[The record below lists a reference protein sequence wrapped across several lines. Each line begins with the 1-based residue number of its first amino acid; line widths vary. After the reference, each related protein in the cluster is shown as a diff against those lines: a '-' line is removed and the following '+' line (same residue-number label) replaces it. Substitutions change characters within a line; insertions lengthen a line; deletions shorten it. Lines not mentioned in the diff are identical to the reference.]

1 MENTLYLSCSGGGT
15 KGLIYAGVLDAMEDH
30 MIRTGKSFE
39 EWRASLKG
47 LSGTSAGSICCL
59 AVLLGLDKYQ
69 RSKIIKNIF
78 SDMRN
83 IVPCPDITLMVTSY
97 GLENGNTFKTQI
109 QAMLNE
115 SGLNPET
122 TLGDIK
128 RLFGKEFVCVCTDI
142 QKQEPIHLSSS
153 KTPNVKVYDAI
164 YMSCSIPFVFAPMKY
179 EGNYIVDGS
188 ITEDIPNV
196 FDNSKTLFLVIHKN
210 TATQHIS
217 SWPDYIYCFLK
228 VSLCFQ
234 KNKEKIKDRTCVL
247 ITENEYTVSQPPFD
261 LFMTESVIEKFVA
274 HGYMTVLN
282 MLTHNEISEG
292 LGKLTTTLADLLNFT
307 NMDETN
313 DF

>member
-15 KGLIYAGVLDAMEDH
+15 KGLIYTGVLDAMEDH

-59 AVLLGLDKYQ
+59 AVLLGLDKFQ
-69 RSKIIKNIF
+69 RSKLIKNIF

-97 GLENGNTFKTQI
+97 GLENGNTFKSQI
-109 QAMLNE
+109 QAILNE

-153 KTPNVKVYDAI
+153 NTPNVKVYDAI
-164 YMSCSIPFVFAPMKY
+164 YMSCSIPFVFAPMKFQD
-179 EGNYIVDGS
+179 NYIVDGS
-188 ITEDIPNV
+188 LTEDIPNV
-196 FDNSKTLFLVIHKN
+196 FDSSKTLFLVIRKN
-210 TATQHIS
+210 TSTQHIS

-228 VSLCFQ
+228 VSLHFQ
-234 KNKEKIKDRTCVL
+234 KNKEIIEDKTCILIK
-247 ITENEYTVSQPPFD
+247 ENEYTLSQPPFD
-261 LFMTESVIEKFVA
+261 FFITESVVERFIA

-282 MLTHNEISEG
+282 MLTQNRISES
-292 LGKLTTTLADLLNFT
+292 LGKLSTIITDFSSFT
-307 NMDETN
+307 SMDETN